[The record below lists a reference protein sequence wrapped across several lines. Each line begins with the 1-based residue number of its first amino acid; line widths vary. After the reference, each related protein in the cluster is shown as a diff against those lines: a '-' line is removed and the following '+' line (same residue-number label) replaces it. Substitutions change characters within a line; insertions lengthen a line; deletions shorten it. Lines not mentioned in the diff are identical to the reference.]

1 MQGRLSA
8 VEIEGFRL
16 YPAKIPTQ
24 TRARSLPDEMYR
36 LSSVVSEV
44 AWAIRSA

>member
-1 MQGRLSA
+1 MQGRFGA
-8 VEIEGFRL
+8 VEIEESRL

-24 TRARSLPDEMYR
+24 ARASSSTDEMYR

-44 AWAIRSA
+44 ACAIRSA

>member
-1 MQGRLSA
+1 MQGRLGA
-8 VEIEGFRL
+8 VEIEESRL

-24 TRARSLPDEMYR
+24 ARASSSPDEMYR

-44 AWAIRSA
+44 AWAIRPV

>member
-1 MQGRLSA
+1 MQGLLGDVA
-8 VEIEGFRL
+8 IEESRL

-24 TRARSLPDEMYR
+24 ARASSSPDEWYR
-36 LSSVVSEV
+36 LSSVVSDV